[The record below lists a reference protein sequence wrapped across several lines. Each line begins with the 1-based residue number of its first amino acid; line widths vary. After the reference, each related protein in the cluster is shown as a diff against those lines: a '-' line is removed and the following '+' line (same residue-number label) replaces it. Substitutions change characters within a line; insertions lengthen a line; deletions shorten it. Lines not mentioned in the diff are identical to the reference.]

1 MAERKNPNELAIDAV
16 LDEFR
21 SIKKRGRRVKRLPA
35 AAATRGQGQQ
45 WLKDRGIR
53 KRDLR

>member
-1 MAERKNPNELAIDAV
+1 MAERKNPNTLAIDAV
-16 LDEFR
+16 LDEYR
-21 SIKKRGRRVKRLPA
+21 SIRKRSRRVKHSPA
-35 AAATRGQGQQ
+35 AASTRGQGQQ

>member
-1 MAERKNPNELAIDAV
+1 MAERKNPNTLAIDAV
-16 LDEFR
+16 LDEYR
-21 SIKKRGRRVKRLPA
+21 SIRKRSRKVKHSPA
-35 AAATRGQGQQ
+35 AASRRGQGQQ